1 MPTNKK
7 SGSTREDLQYEEL
20 ILREAKSA
28 KERREVEDFN
38 DEIRAIDIAEA
49 NGEEASQTLN
59 GKMITGR
66 SGSSK
71 HHHRHLSH
79 IFSSG
84 GFIDAT
90 KSIASGLIDLAVT
103 GLMMGSKNPSSRP
116 ISAQFVDTASQRAM
130 ALQPAHEDENFLYD
144 TMNVSRPVFEKLMKE
159 SEIIAKKLEEAEA
172 IKDSGQRVVMLQSV
186 EKLAEEFEMRIHPLT
201 KVYVH
206 DYNRV
211 LREEQAC
218 EAANKLNH
226 QHTESLQLRVCYYRA
241 KAELSD
247 LRGIKS
253 KVADQF
259 DNTPEEVQV
268 SGDHLKG
275 HAPALTP
282 NGP

>member
-1 MPTNKK
+1 
-7 SGSTREDLQYEEL
+7 
-20 ILREAKSA
+20 
-28 KERREVEDFN
+28 V
-38 DEIRAIDIAEA
+38 
-49 NGEEASQTLN
+49 
-59 GKMITGR
+59 
-66 SGSSK
+66 
-71 HHHRHLSH
+71 
-79 IFSSG
+79 
-84 GFIDAT
+84 
-90 KSIASGLIDLAVT
+90 
-103 GLMMGSKNPSSRP
+103 
-116 ISAQFVDTASQRAM
+116 
-130 ALQPAHEDENFLYD
+130 ALQPVHEDENFLYD

-172 IKDSGQRVVMLQSV
+172 VHDNGQRAIMLKSI

-218 EAANKLNH
+218 ETANKLSH
-226 QHTESLQLRVCYYRA
+226 QLTETLQLRVCYFRA

-259 DNTPEEVQV
+259 DNTPEEVQA